1 MTTFVILVAM
11 ILIVIDI
18 YLFFETRDYFVSMS
32 KSEQYV
38 FLLPLGSIYMFC
50 VIYKENISIVERM
63 EKKCKN
69 N

>member
-1 MTTFVILVAM
+1 MTTFAILVAI
-11 ILIVIDI
+11 ILIAIDI
-18 YLFFETRDYFVSMS
+18 YMFFETRDYFVSMS

-63 EKKCKN
+63 EKKQNK
-69 N
+69 

>member
-1 MTTFVILVAM
+1 MMAFAILVAM
-11 ILIVIDI
+11 ILIAIDI
-18 YLFFETRDYFVSMS
+18 YLFFETKDYFDTMS
-32 KSEQYV
+32 KNERFI
-38 FLLPLGSIYMFC
+38 FLLPFGSIYMFC

>member
-1 MTTFVILVAM
+1 M
-11 ILIVIDI
+11 
-18 YLFFETRDYFVSMS
+18 DYFVSMS

-63 EKKCKN
+63 EKKWKRN
-69 N
+69 AKTIKKIRS